1 MERSNIM
8 KYILDYLREEMFIE
22 PVAGAIVDVI
32 DEDIEPDT
40 PIGHRL
46 VLNGKETDIVVWFA
60 DYDAWLEKKY
70 EETNAKLQEAYSIIE
85 RCGYDRSNY
94 KTPDYDKKMD

>member
-1 MERSNIM
+1 M

-22 PVAGAIVDVI
+22 PVAGATVDLI

-40 PIGHRL
+40 PIGYRL

-70 EETNAKLQEAYSIIE
+70 DKLQNDYHKLMRMLPTPEPELDNQIAVSELTEAFWNKN
-85 RCGYDRSNY
+85 D
-94 KTPDYDKKMD
+94 

>member
-1 MERSNIM
+1 M

-22 PVAGAIVDVI
+22 PVAGATVDVI

-46 VLNGKETDIVVWFA
+46 VLNNKETDIVVWFA

-70 EETNAKLQEAYSIIE
+70 DRLQDDYHKLM
-85 RCGYDRSNY
+85 RLLP
-94 KTPDYDKKMD
+94 TPELDDDKQSA

>member
-1 MERSNIM
+1 M

-22 PVAGAIVDVI
+22 PVAGATVDLI

-40 PIGHRL
+40 PIGHRS
-46 VLNGKETDIVVWFA
+46 VLNGKETDVVVWYA
-60 DYDAWLEKKY
+60 DLNEWLVKKY

-85 RCGYDRSNY
+85 QCGYNRSNY
-94 KTPDYDKKMD
+94 KTSEYDEKMD